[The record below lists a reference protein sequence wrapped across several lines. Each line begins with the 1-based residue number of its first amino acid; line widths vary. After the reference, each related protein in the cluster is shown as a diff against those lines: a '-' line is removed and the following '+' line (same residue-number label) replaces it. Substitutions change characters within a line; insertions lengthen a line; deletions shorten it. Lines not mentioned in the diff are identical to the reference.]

1 VFECRKARTS
11 KLITPVGD
19 IDNYVKSVLDG
30 LTKVGMWDDDKQ
42 VTHLCAIKRFAP
54 PDPGA
59 SLVGIILCIK
69 SIT

>member
-1 VFECRKARTS
+1 
-11 KLITPVGD
+11 
-19 IDNYVKSVLDG
+19 
-30 LTKVGMWDDDKQ
+30 
-42 VTHLCAIKRFAP
+42 LCAIKRFAP